1 MNYIIYI
8 PIEIK
13 NRELQGHLLL
23 AHHLLDYGFKII
35 LGNKPKIYELI
46 LKKPNKSGVFL
57 YKGGGRNPD
66 LLKSISSK
74 IEHIYILDQEIGY
87 AVRDYEIFIS
97 RRYFKSTYE
106 YINKFFFLN
115 HKISNMA
122 HQYASIPLEKCITS
136 GWPRVDLYK
145 KQNIWS
151 SDVNRI
157 KNKYGDFILFASDF
171 ATNTPHEVSE
181 RTKRVSMWSST
192 SSKSIITKQS
202 KIYQQSYEEYQL
214 FIKTINSLSNEN
226 NFPLLI
232 IRPHHGEDFNQWL
245 NDLLPSSN
253 IIVINEG
260 PIAPWII
267 ASNGL
272 LHRGCTS
279 SVEAYFYNKPTAHL
293 SNCAVSSKDT
303 DTIKISLPLNS
314 SEELLDW
321 MNNPSKKYI
330 DPDCFDIGQE
340 NSAQFIA
347 NTIAENAKVKDF
359 LYTKLKF
366 NIISFLSPIIPKFI
380 KVFLKNI
387 LFKYKNPGLKPLANY
402 EQKMNGG
409 IFKHE
414 IFQFFKEYL
423 NYKPKLKK
431 LSKDL
436 FLIEK

>member
-23 AHHLLDYGFKII
+23 SHYLLDYGFKII
-35 LGNKPKIYELI
+35 IGNKPKIYELI
-46 LKKPNKSGVFL
+46 LNKPNKSGVFL
-57 YKGGGRNPD
+57 YKGGGRNPE
-66 LLKSISSK
+66 LIKSISSK
-74 IEHIYILDQEIGY
+74 VEHIYILDQEIGY

-106 YINKFFFLN
+106 FIKKFFFLN
-115 HKISNMA
+115 HKISKMA

-151 SDVNRI
+151 GDVNSI
-157 KNKYGDFILFASDF
+157 KSKYGNFILFASDF
-171 ATNTPHEVSE
+171 ATNTSHEVSE
-181 RTKRVSMWSST
+181 RIKRVSIWSSASNKT
-192 SSKSIITKQS
+192 IISKQS
-202 KIYQQSYEEYQL
+202 KIYQQSYQEYKL
-214 FIKTINSLSNEN
+214 FIKIINNLSNQH

-245 NDLLPSSN
+245 KDLLPSPK

-293 SNCAVSSKDT
+293 VNCAVSSKDT
-303 DTIKISLPLNS
+303 DTIKVSLPLNS
-314 SEELLDW
+314 DEELLEW
-321 MNNPSKKYI
+321 MNKPRRKDI
-330 DPDCFDIGQE
+330 DSDCFDIGQE

-347 NTIAENAKVKDF
+347 NTIAENVSIKDL

-366 NIISFLSPIIPKFI
+366 NIVSLFSPIMPKFLKI
-380 KVFLKNI
+380 LLKNI

-409 IFKHE
+409 ILKYE

-423 NYKPKLKK
+423 NYKPSVKK